1 MLSTMQDGPL
11 LISKIYERGRDY
23 YGDREVVT
31 WQGDSAKRA
40 TFKEVA
46 ARAEKLAAALQR
58 LGVQEGDRVGSFSLN
73 NQEHMEIY
81 LAVPSMGAVL
91 HTINI
96 RLFPEQLVYIINHA
110 ADRVL
115 IVDGMVAPFLA
126 AVRAQLT
133 TVEYIIVTASGDG
146 SSLGDVLSYEDLLAA
161 EETGYVWPDLD
172 ERAAASI
179 CYTSG
184 TTGNPKGIVYSH
196 RSVYLHSMCCWGE
209 FSLKEGDRLLTI
221 VPMFHVNAWGL
232 PYAGWMI
239 GCDLLMA
246 SKFVQPEPL
255 TRFIAEEKPSFS
267 GAVPTVW
274 NEVLQYAETHAIDV
288 SSLELVICG
297 GAPVPRALMERFQER
312 HGLRIIQAW
321 GMTETSPIAAVAYP
335 PKSAPPQEEWAW
347 RSKTGRVVPGVELRI
362 TAPDGSVLPRDGVA
376 VGEIEVRGPWI
387 TGSYYGVEDP
397 AKFNDGWLRTG
408 DVGNFDAK
416 GFIQITDRSKDVIK
430 SGGEW
435 ISSVEIENI
444 LMGHPD
450 ILEASVVGV
459 PDPKWDERPLASVV
473 VRQGVI
479 LEAGDLQT
487 YLSDKIAKW
496 WMPERWAFVEQIP
509 KTSVGKFDKKVL
521 RSMYAEGKLNITEL
535 QASERR

>member
-40 TFKEVA
+40 TFREVA
-46 ARAEKLAAALQR
+46 ARVEKLAAALHR
-58 LGVQEGDRVGSFSLN
+58 LGIQEGDRVGSFSLN

-96 RLFPEQLVYIINHA
+96 RLFPEQLVYIVNHA

-126 AVRAQLT
+126 AVRDQLT
-133 TVEYIIVTASGDG
+133 TVEHIIVTSSGDG
-146 SSLGDVLSYEDLLAA
+146 SALGEVLSYEDLLAA

-172 ERAAASI
+172 EKAAASI

-239 GCDLLMA
+239 GCDLLMT
-246 SKFVQPEPL
+246 SRFVQPEPL
-255 TRFIAEEKPSFS
+255 TRFIAEEWPNFS

-274 NEVLQYAETHAIDV
+274 NEVLLYAETHPIDV
-288 SSLELVICG
+288 SSLDLVICG

-321 GMTETSPIAAVAYP
+321 GMTETSPIAAVAFP
-335 PKSAPPQEEWAW
+335 PKGTPPEEEWRW

-408 DVGNFDAK
+408 DVGNFDEK

-450 ILEASVVGV
+450 IIEASVVGV

-473 VRQGVI
+473 VREGVI
-479 LEAGDLQT
+479 LEAGDLQI
-487 YLSDKIAKW
+487 YLTGKIA
-496 WMPERWAFVEQIP
+496 
-509 KTSVGKFDKKVL
+509 
-521 RSMYAEGKLNITEL
+521 
-535 QASERR
+535 